1 MKANDMTTTTKP
13 QFTTE
18 AITKEISTEA
28 KTTQGNAFFNYF
40 AAKNFTVKLQYGN
53 QIKYKTGDK
62 VSLTPC
68 NGGFAML
75 DGYNCHCIEAIKLG
89 GVETKALIVPA
100 DWIVRREFCIV
111 REYKTTVWEIV

>member
-18 AITKEISTEA
+18 AMTKEISTEA
-28 KTTQGNAFFNYF
+28 KTTQGDAFFNYF
-40 AAKNFTVKLQYGN
+40 AAKNFTIKLQYGN

-62 VSLTPC
+62 VALTPC
-68 NGGFAML
+68 DGGFTML
-75 DGYNCHCIEAIKLG
+75 DGYRCCIIDAIKSG
-89 GVETKALIVPA
+89 GVETNENIVPA
-100 DWIVRREFCIV
+100 DWITRREFCIV